1 MPSDP
6 LTGPGKDGPVMPDR
20 QRVCIIGAGLTGLV
34 AASAL
39 QSAGYDVVLIE
50 STRSPG
56 GMIASFPVGSERIE
70 YIYHHIFTHDKLL
83 VRLLDTL
90 GLSDRLKWFKPS
102 DALVADG
109 TLHPFSSPLDLL
121 RFPVIPFGQ
130 RLRTGLAVLRAAR
143 LKDWKKLEDETA
155 AQWLIRNCGS
165 DAYRRLWQPLLR
177 AKFDNDA
184 DTVSAVWIWNKF
196 KLRGHSRSHET
207 GAEMLGYLDGSFG
220 LMVDELVRRI
230 TARGSQIL
238 TGHTAMNISQ
248 VSDTPRRFA
257 VSCILENCATVQVE
271 ANAVVATVS
280 SRQFAGMTTSYDWPD
295 TYLRQVNRLSYKG
308 DLCLVLRLRRSL
320 SPYYWTTICDSLPFV
335 VVVEHTNLV
344 GPRGYG
350 GHIIYLS
357 RYLDI
362 SDPVWTQSDGEIYRL
377 FIQGLSRLYPHFS
390 AADVIDWR
398 LQRTRCAQPVIGRG
412 YSRQMPAMDTPWSG
426 VKLAG
431 MAQIYPEDRGM
442 NYAVRLGLDAA
453 RSVLREDQLRGA
465 ADPGLRCGFL
475 QEEGP

>member
-1 MPSDP
+1 MSDQ
-6 LTGPGKDGPVMPDR
+6 PVR

-34 AASAL
+34 TACAL

-50 STRSPG
+50 STRAPG
-56 GMIASFPVGSERIE
+56 GMIASFPVGTERIE
-70 YIYHHIFTHDKLL
+70 YIYHHIFTHDQLI

-90 GLSDRLKWFKPS
+90 GLADRLNWFKPG
-102 DALVADG
+102 DALFADG
-109 TLHPFSSPLDLL
+109 KLHPFSSPLDLL
-121 RFPVIPFGQ
+121 RLPIMPFGQ
-130 RLRTGLAVLRAAR
+130 RFRTGLAVLRAGR
-143 LKDWKKLEDETA
+143 LKDWEKLETETA
-155 AQWLIRNCGS
+155 AQWLIRNCGR
-165 DAYRRLWQPLLR
+165 DAYRKLWQPLLR

-196 KLRGHSRSHET
+196 KLRGHSRSRKA

-220 LMVDELVRRI
+220 LKVDELVTRS
-230 TARGSQIL
+230 TGQGGQIL

-257 VSCILENCATVQVE
+257 VSCILENCATVQAE

-280 SRQFAGMTTSYDWPD
+280 GRQFAGMTTSFNGPE

-308 DLCLVLRLRRSL
+308 NLCLVLRLRDSL
-320 SPYYWTTICDSLPFV
+320 SPHYWTTVCDSLPFV

-344 GPRGYG
+344 GPRGYN
-350 GHIIYLS
+350 GHIVYLS

-362 SDPVWTQSDGEIYRL
+362 SDPVWTQSDGEIYRH
-377 FIQGLSRLYPHFS
+377 FIQGLSKLFPHFHS
-390 AADVIDWR
+390 AGVIDWR

-412 YSRQMPAMDTPWSG
+412 YSRQMPAMDTPWPG

-453 RSVLREDQLRGA
+453 RSVLRDDQERGA
-465 ADPGLRCGFL
+465 ADPGQHCPFL
-475 QEEGP
+475 DAPAREADR